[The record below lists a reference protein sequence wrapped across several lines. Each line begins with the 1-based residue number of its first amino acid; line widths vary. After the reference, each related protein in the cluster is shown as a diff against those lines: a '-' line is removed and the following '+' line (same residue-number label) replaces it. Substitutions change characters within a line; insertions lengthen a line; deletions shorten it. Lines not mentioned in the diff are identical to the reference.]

1 MSNNTLCWIDIPV
14 KRLDRA
20 IRFYSS
26 VLGEDVTR
34 QSDEGFEFGL
44 LPNAQEG
51 VSGCLYVSDENRPSE
66 YGPIVYLSVEGRLD
80 AAVRACLAD
89 GGRLV
94 REKHPIGT
102 YGYRAIIIDC
112 EGNRIAL
119 HSRSA

>member
-1 MSNNTLCWIDIPV
+1 MSNNVLCWIDIPV

-34 QSDEGFEFGL
+34 QTGDGYEFGL
-44 LPNAQEG
+44 LPHAQDG
-51 VSGCLYVSDENRPSE
+51 VSGCLYTSDDNRPSE
-66 YGPIVYLSVEGRLD
+66 YGPILYLSVEGRLD
-80 AAVRACLAD
+80 AAVQACLAD

-94 REKHPIGT
+94 REKHPIGP
-102 YGYRAIIIDC
+102 YGYRAIIIDS

-119 HSRSA
+119 HSYSV

>member
-14 KRLDRA
+14 RRLDRA

-26 VLGEDVTR
+26 VLGQDVVR
-34 QSDEGFEFGL
+34 QTDEGLEFGL
-44 LPNAQEG
+44 LPHAQEG

-80 AAVRACLAD
+80 AAVQACLAD
-89 GGRLV
+89 GGRLI
-94 REKHPIGT
+94 RQKHPIGA
-102 YGYRAIIIDC
+102 YGYRAIIIDS

-119 HSRSA
+119 HSRSD